1 VRNNKVCAFQLNFHE
16 FPRLRFSEI
25 PHCKVCIRLF
35 VTPFSFY
42 LFPLF
47 LRTGSAIFL
56 QRKLSPKSAPYY
68 RLKADL
74 HQRLLSLKRFAA
86 AFMLLPS
93 SGACGKCLSR
103 KFLSLRCA
111 LLTCSQVGG
120 KYVCTYTRSQMSCV
134 SCVGALSVA
143 PNWAPARFS
152 ISQHSSKLETNFW
165 RCAAPPRVSQL
176 MMRNCCFQ
184 HQECSAGGISRL

>member
-86 AFMLLPS
+86 AFMLSPS

-103 KFLSLRCA
+103 KFLSLVVQPSGWKICIHIYKKPNELCFLVLRTEHLRA
-111 LLTCSQVGG
+111 SQLAGIP
-120 KYVCTYTRSQMSCV
+120 Q
-134 SCVGALSVA
+134 
-143 PNWAPARFS
+143 N
-152 ISQHSSKLETNFW
+152 SKLISDDAL
-165 RCAAPPRVSQL
+165 RHRVAANL
-176 MMRNCCFQ
+176 
-184 HQECSAGGISRL
+184 

>member
-86 AFMLLPS
+86 AFMLSPS

-134 SCVGALSVA
+134 SCVVRCRWLRTEHLRASQLA
-143 PNWAPARFS
+143 S
-152 ISQHSSKLETNFW
+152 IPQNSKLISDDAL
-165 RCAAPPRVSQL
+165 RCATARQPTCDAKL
-176 MMRNCCFQ
+176 LL
-184 HQECSAGGISRL
+184 SASGVQRRWN